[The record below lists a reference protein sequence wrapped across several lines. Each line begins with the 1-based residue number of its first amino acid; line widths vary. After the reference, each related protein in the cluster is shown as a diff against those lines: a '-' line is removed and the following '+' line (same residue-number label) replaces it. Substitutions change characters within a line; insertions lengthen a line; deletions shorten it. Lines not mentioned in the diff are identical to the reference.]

1 MLLRFVPIVAV
12 ALTAC
17 AAAPPPSSQ
26 SAHDPSSPGAEETP
40 VLTASAAT
48 TAPTATG
55 APASGDGA
63 DAGVVYAC
71 PMHPEV
77 TATEPGHRC
86 PKCGM
91 ALVPRQ
97 SKP

>member
-1 MLLRFVPIVAV
+1 
-12 ALTAC
+12 LTSC
-17 AAAPPPSSQ
+17 AAAPPPPSQ
-26 SAHDPSSPGAEETP
+26 SAHDPSNPGAEETP
-40 VLTASAAT
+40 VLTASASASTTQAT
-48 TAPTATG
+48 AMPAADAP
-55 APASGDGA
+55 

-91 ALVPRQ
+91 TLVPRQ

>member
-1 MLLRFVPIVAV
+1 MLLRFVPTMAV

-17 AAAPPPSSQ
+17 AAAPPPPSQ
-26 SAHDPSSPGAEETP
+26 SAHDPSNPGAEETP

-48 TAPTATG
+48 STPTATG
-55 APASGDGA
+55 ASSDGA

-91 ALVPRQ
+91 TLVPRP